1 MSEEKKENNLDVVS
15 SNEYDKTNQK
25 TDNTGETAATKKEG
39 NAADMHEN
47 DMTKMEKSDTKDEKK
62 ENVAE
67 DNGKEAKEVKKKK
80 VNFKNVFSKI
90 KRSFT
95 DKQFRSGAYSS
106 VLTVLVIA
114 IVVVVNLVF
123 GKLDLSTDLS
133 SGSYFTLSKTSKK
146 ILKQVDQDITIYYMV
161 QDGSEQDYISNA
173 LKQYNKVS
181 KHVKV
186 QKIDPVVNPGFAKKQ
201 GIDDEISSNDV
212 IVVNNKTKSAK
223 YISNEDMYIESNAYT
238 SGSSSTS
245 LDVEGQVTAAIQNVI
260 ATSSTKMYVLTK
272 HSETELGDTLKSAL
286 EKMNYEI
293 ADLELA
299 TKDSVPSDCDVL
311 YVNGPTT
318 DITKEEKDKILDYL
332 KNGGDAI
339 INVGYTTEKMPN
351 LKEVLSY
358 YGVNVTSGIICEG
371 TGNYATYPNYI
382 VPSVGSDSSLLSDL
396 SGYIIFPD
404 AAGLSKV
411 SSDSVRSTVK
421 ITDLLDTSDSSFVK
435 VDPSSGSASK
445 EDGDVDGPFSVGYSI
460 TEKVGKKETKLFVF
474 ASAGAFSESFTQTT
488 QLANAT
494 VFKKTA
500 SSLSKSDV
508 KEASIDKKN
517 LSYSYVSLTSGT
529 QLLWAAII
537 IVIIPAGLL
546 LCGFLIWFFRRRK

>member
-1 MSEEKKENNLDVVS
+1 MSEEKKEKNLDIAAS
-15 SNEYDKTNQK
+15 KESNETEKKGDSAVETNESSTINEQ
-25 TDNTGETAATKKEG
+25 N
-39 NAADMHEN
+39 N
-47 DMTKMEKSDTKDEKK
+47 DMKK
-62 ENVAE
+62 ENNSIE
-67 DNGKEAKEVKKKK
+67 KNDNVVTKENNSLEKKQEKK
-80 VNFKNVFSKI
+80 FNFKNVFDTI

-95 DKQFRSGAYSS
+95 NKQFRSGAYSS

-133 SGSYFTLSKTSKK
+133 SGSYFTLSKTTKK
-146 ILKQVDQDITIYYMV
+146 ILKQVDSDITIYYMV

-186 QKIDPVVNPGFAKKQ
+186 KKIDPVVNPGFAKKQ

-223 YISNEDMYIESNAYT
+223 YISNEDMYIESNSMYS

-260 ATSSTKMYVLTK
+260 SDSSTKMYVLTK

-293 ADLELA
+293 SDLELA

-311 YVNGPTT
+311 YINGPTT
-318 DITKEEKDKILDYL
+318 DITTEEKDKILDYL
-332 KNGGDAI
+332 KNGGSAI
-339 INVGYTTEKMPN
+339 INVGYTTEKMTN
-351 LKEVLSY
+351 FKEVLAY

-404 AAGLSKV
+404 AAGLSKA

-421 ITDLLDTSDSSFVK
+421 ITDLLDTSDSSFIK

-460 TEKVGKKETKLFVF
+460 TETVDKKETKLLVF
-474 ASAGAFSESFTQTT
+474 ASSGAFSESFTQTT

-494 VFKKTA
+494 VFKKAA

-537 IVIIPAGLL
+537 IVIIPGGLL
-546 LCGFLIWFFRRRK
+546 ICGFLIWFFRRRK

>member
-1 MSEEKKENNLDVVS
+1 MSEEKKEKNLDIAAS
-15 SNEYDKTNQK
+15 KESNETEQK
-25 TDNTGETAATKKEG
+25 IDAVATESNNVEKEQEKKTKKKF
-39 NAADMHEN
+39 NL
-47 DMTKMEKSDTKDEKK
+47 
-62 ENVAE
+62 
-67 DNGKEAKEVKKKK
+67 KK
-80 VNFKNVFSKI
+80 VFDNI

-95 DKQFRSGAYSS
+95 NKQFRSGAYSS

-133 SGSYFTLSKTSKK
+133 SGSYFTLSKTTKK
-146 ILKQVDQDITIYYMV
+146 ILKQVDSDITIYYMV

-186 QKIDPVVNPGFAKKQ
+186 KRIDPVVNPGFAKKQ

-223 YISNEDMYIESNAYT
+223 YISNEDMYIESNSMYS

-260 ATSSTKMYVLTK
+260 SDSSTKMYVLTK

-293 ADLELA
+293 SDLELA

-311 YVNGPTT
+311 YINGPTT
-318 DITKEEKDKILDYL
+318 DITTEEKDKILDYL
-332 KNGGDAI
+332 KNGGSAI
-339 INVGYTTEKMPN
+339 INVGYTTEKMTN
-351 LKEVLSY
+351 FKEVLAY

-404 AAGLSKV
+404 AAGLSKA

-421 ITDLLDTSDSSFVK
+421 ITDLLDTSDSSFIK

-460 TEKVGKKETKLFVF
+460 TETVDKKETNLLVF
-474 ASAGAFSESFTQTT
+474 ASSGAFSESFTQTT

-494 VFKKTA
+494 VFKKAA

-537 IVIIPAGLL
+537 IVIIPGGLL
-546 LCGFLIWFFRRRK
+546 ICGFLIWFFRRRK

>member
-1 MSEEKKENNLDVVS
+1 MSEEKKEKNLDIAAS
-15 SNEYDKTNQK
+15 KESNETEKKGDSAVETNESSTINEQ
-25 TDNTGETAATKKEG
+25 N
-39 NAADMHEN
+39 N
-47 DMTKMEKSDTKDEKK
+47 DMKK
-62 ENVAE
+62 ENNSIE
-67 DNGKEAKEVKKKK
+67 KNDNVVTKENNSLEKKQEKK
-80 VNFKNVFSKI
+80 FNFKNVFDTI

-95 DKQFRSGAYSS
+95 NKQFRSGAYSS

-133 SGSYFTLSKTSKK
+133 SGSYFTLSKTTKK
-146 ILKQVDQDITIYYMV
+146 ILKQVDSDITIYYMV

-186 QKIDPVVNPGFAKKQ
+186 KRIDPVVNPGFAKKQ

-223 YISNEDMYIESNAYT
+223 YISNEDMYIESNSMYS

-260 ATSSTKMYVLTK
+260 SDSSTKMYVLTK

-293 ADLELA
+293 SDLELA

-311 YVNGPTT
+311 YINGPTT
-318 DITKEEKDKILDYL
+318 DITTEEKDKILDYL
-332 KNGGDAI
+332 KNGGSAI
-339 INVGYTTEKMPN
+339 INVGYTTEKMTN
-351 LKEVLSY
+351 FKEILAY

-404 AAGLSKV
+404 AAGLSKA

-421 ITDLLDTSDSSFVK
+421 ITDLLDTSDSSFIK

-460 TEKVGKKETKLFVF
+460 TETVDKKETNLLVF
-474 ASAGAFSESFTQTT
+474 ASSGAFSESFTQTT

-494 VFKKTA
+494 AFKKAA

-537 IVIIPAGLL
+537 IVIIPGGLL
-546 LCGFLIWFFRRRK
+546 ICGFLIWFFRRRK

>member
-1 MSEEKKENNLDVVS
+1 MSEEKKEKNLDIAAS
-15 SNEYDKTNQK
+15 KESNETEKKGDSAVETNESSTINEQ
-25 TDNTGETAATKKEG
+25 N
-39 NAADMHEN
+39 N
-47 DMTKMEKSDTKDEKK
+47 DMKK
-62 ENVAE
+62 ENNSIE
-67 DNGKEAKEVKKKK
+67 KNDNVVTKENNSLEKKQEKKFNFKK
-80 VNFKNVFSKI
+80 VFDNI

-95 DKQFRSGAYSS
+95 NKQFRSGAYSS

-133 SGSYFTLSKTSKK
+133 SGSYFTLSKTTKK
-146 ILKQVDQDITIYYMV
+146 ILKQVDSDITIYYMV

-186 QKIDPVVNPGFAKKQ
+186 KRIDPVVNPGFAKKQ

-223 YISNEDMYIESNAYT
+223 YISNEDMYIESNSMYS

-260 ATSSTKMYVLTK
+260 SDSSTKMYVLTK

-293 ADLELA
+293 SDLELA

-311 YVNGPTT
+311 YINGPTT
-318 DITKEEKDKILDYL
+318 DITTEEKDKILDYL
-332 KNGGDAI
+332 KNGGSAI
-339 INVGYTTEKMPN
+339 INVGYTTEKMTN
-351 LKEVLSY
+351 FKEILAY

-404 AAGLSKV
+404 AAGLSKA

-421 ITDLLDTSDSSFVK
+421 ITDLLDTSDSSFIK

-460 TEKVGKKETKLFVF
+460 TETVDKKETNLLVF
-474 ASAGAFSESFTQTT
+474 ASSGAFSESFTQTT

-494 VFKKTA
+494 VFKKAA

-537 IVIIPAGLL
+537 IVIIPGGLL
-546 LCGFLIWFFRRRK
+546 ICGFLIWFFRRRK

>member
-1 MSEEKKENNLDVVS
+1 MSEEKKEKNLDIAAS
-15 SNEYDKTNQK
+15 KESNETEKKGDSAVETNESSTINEQ
-25 TDNTGETAATKKEG
+25 N
-39 NAADMHEN
+39 N
-47 DMTKMEKSDTKDEKK
+47 DMKK
-62 ENVAE
+62 ENNSIE
-67 DNGKEAKEVKKKK
+67 KNDNVVTKENNSLEKKQEKK
-80 VNFKNVFSKI
+80 FNFKNVFDNI

-95 DKQFRSGAYSS
+95 NKQFRSGAYSS

-133 SGSYFTLSKTSKK
+133 SGSYFTLSKTTKK
-146 ILKQVDQDITIYYMV
+146 ILKQIDSDITIYYMV

-186 QKIDPVVNPGFAKKQ
+186 KRIDPVVNPGFAKKQ

-223 YISNEDMYIESNAYT
+223 YISNEDMYIESNSMYS

-260 ATSSTKMYVLTK
+260 SDSSTKMYVLTK

-293 ADLELA
+293 SDLELA

-311 YVNGPTT
+311 YINGPTT
-318 DITKEEKDKILDYL
+318 DITTEEKDKILDYL
-332 KNGGDAI
+332 KNGGSAI
-339 INVGYTTEKMPN
+339 INVGYTTEKMTN
-351 LKEVLSY
+351 FKEVLAY

-404 AAGLSKV
+404 AAGLSKA

-421 ITDLLDTSDSSFVK
+421 ITDLLDTSDSSFIK

-460 TEKVGKKETKLFVF
+460 TETVDKKETNLLVF
-474 ASAGAFSESFTQTT
+474 ASSGAFSESFTQTT

-494 VFKKTA
+494 VFKKAA

-537 IVIIPAGLL
+537 IVIIPGGLL
-546 LCGFLIWFFRRRK
+546 ICGFLIWFFRRRK

>member
-1 MSEEKKENNLDVVS
+1 MSEEKKEKNLDIAAS
-15 SNEYDKTNQK
+15 KESNETEKKGDSAVETNESSTINEQ
-25 TDNTGETAATKKEG
+25 N
-39 NAADMHEN
+39 N
-47 DMTKMEKSDTKDEKK
+47 DMKK
-62 ENVAE
+62 ENNSIE
-67 DNGKEAKEVKKKK
+67 KNDNVVTKENNSLEKKQEKK
-80 VNFKNVFSKI
+80 FNFKNVFDNI

-95 DKQFRSGAYSS
+95 NKQFRSGAYSS

-133 SGSYFTLSKTSKK
+133 SGSYFTLSKTTKK
-146 ILKQVDQDITIYYMV
+146 ILKQVDSDITIYYMV

-186 QKIDPVVNPGFAKKQ
+186 KRIDPVVNPGFAKKQ

-223 YISNEDMYIESNAYT
+223 YISNEDMYIESNSMYS

-260 ATSSTKMYVLTK
+260 SDSSTKMYVLTK
-272 HSETELGDTLKSAL
+272 HSETEIGDTLKSAL

-293 ADLELA
+293 SDLELA

-311 YVNGPTT
+311 YINGPTT
-318 DITKEEKDKILDYL
+318 DITTEEKDKILDYL
-332 KNGGDAI
+332 KNGGSAI
-339 INVGYTTEKMPN
+339 INVGYTTEKMTN
-351 LKEVLSY
+351 FKEVLAY

-404 AAGLSKV
+404 AAGLSKA

-421 ITDLLDTSDSSFVK
+421 ITDLLDTSDSSFIK

-460 TEKVGKKETKLFVF
+460 TETVDKKETNLLVF
-474 ASAGAFSESFTQTT
+474 ASSGAFSESFTQTT

-494 VFKKTA
+494 VFKKAA

-537 IVIIPAGLL
+537 IVIIPGGLL
-546 LCGFLIWFFRRRK
+546 ICGFLIWFFRRRK

>member
-1 MSEEKKENNLDVVS
+1 MSEEKKEKNLDIAAS
-15 SNEYDKTNQK
+15 KESNETEQK
-25 TDNTGETAATKKEG
+25 IDAVVTENNSLEKKQEKKTKKKF
-39 NAADMHEN
+39 NL
-47 DMTKMEKSDTKDEKK
+47 
-62 ENVAE
+62 
-67 DNGKEAKEVKKKK
+67 KK
-80 VNFKNVFSKI
+80 VFDNI

-95 DKQFRSGAYSS
+95 NKQFRSGAYSS

-133 SGSYFTLSKTSKK
+133 SGSYFTLSKTTKK
-146 ILKQVDQDITIYYMV
+146 ILKQVDSDITIYYMV

-186 QKIDPVVNPGFAKKQ
+186 KRIDPVVNPGFAKKQ

-223 YISNEDMYIESNAYT
+223 YISNEDMYIESNSMYS

-260 ATSSTKMYVLTK
+260 SDSSTKMYVLTK

-293 ADLELA
+293 SDLELA

-311 YVNGPTT
+311 YINGPTT
-318 DITKEEKDKILDYL
+318 DITTEEKDKILDYL
-332 KNGGDAI
+332 KNGGSAI
-339 INVGYTTEKMPN
+339 INVGYTTEKMTN
-351 LKEVLSY
+351 FKEILAY

-404 AAGLSKV
+404 AAGLSKA

-421 ITDLLDTSDSSFVK
+421 ITDLLDTSDSSFIK

-460 TEKVGKKETKLFVF
+460 TETVDKKETNLLVF
-474 ASAGAFSESFTQTT
+474 ASSGAFSESFTQTT

-494 VFKKTA
+494 VFKKAA

-537 IVIIPAGLL
+537 IVIIPGGLL
-546 LCGFLIWFFRRRK
+546 ICGFLIWFFSKKKITAGNIVFSIKYMI

>member
-1 MSEEKKENNLDVVS
+1 MSEEKKEKNLDIAAS
-15 SNEYDKTNQK
+15 KESNETEKKGDSAVETNESSTINEQ
-25 TDNTGETAATKKEG
+25 N
-39 NAADMHEN
+39 N
-47 DMTKMEKSDTKDEKK
+47 DMKK
-62 ENVAE
+62 ENNSIE
-67 DNGKEAKEVKKKK
+67 KNDNVVTKENNSLEKKQEKK
-80 VNFKNVFSKI
+80 FNFKNVFDTI

-95 DKQFRSGAYSS
+95 NKQFRSGAYSS

-133 SGSYFTLSKTSKK
+133 SGSYFTLSKTTKK
-146 ILKQVDQDITIYYMV
+146 ILKQVDSDITIYYMV

-186 QKIDPVVNPGFAKKQ
+186 KRIDPVVNPGFAKKQ
-201 GIDDEISSNDV
+201 GIDDEVSSNDV

-223 YISNEDMYIESNAYT
+223 YISNEDMYIESNSMYS

-260 ATSSTKMYVLTK
+260 SDSSTKMYVLTK

-293 ADLELA
+293 SDLELA

-311 YVNGPTT
+311 YINGPTT
-318 DITKEEKDKILDYL
+318 DITTEEKDKILDYL
-332 KNGGDAI
+332 KNGGSAI
-339 INVGYTTEKMPN
+339 INVGYTTEKMTN
-351 LKEVLSY
+351 FKEILAY

-404 AAGLSKV
+404 AAGLSKA

-421 ITDLLDTSDSSFVK
+421 ITDLLDTSDSSFIK

-460 TEKVGKKETKLFVF
+460 TETVDKKETNLLVF
-474 ASAGAFSESFTQTT
+474 ASSGAFSESFTQTT

-494 VFKKTA
+494 VFKKAA

-537 IVIIPAGLL
+537 IVIIPGGLL
-546 LCGFLIWFFRRRK
+546 ICGFLIWFFRRRK

>member
-1 MSEEKKENNLDVVS
+1 MSEEKKEKNLDIAAS
-15 SNEYDKTNQK
+15 KESNETEKKGDSAVETNESSTINEQ
-25 TDNTGETAATKKEG
+25 N
-39 NAADMHEN
+39 N
-47 DMTKMEKSDTKDEKK
+47 DMKK
-62 ENVAE
+62 ENNSIE
-67 DNGKEAKEVKKKK
+67 KNDNVVTKENNSLEKKQEKK
-80 VNFKNVFSKI
+80 FNFKNVFDNI

-95 DKQFRSGAYSS
+95 NKQFRSGAYSS

-133 SGSYFTLSKTSKK
+133 SGSYFTLSKTTKK
-146 ILKQVDQDITIYYMV
+146 ILKQVDSDITIYYMV

-186 QKIDPVVNPGFAKKQ
+186 KRIDPVVNPGFAKKQ

-223 YISNEDMYIESNAYT
+223 YISNEDMYIESNSMYS

-260 ATSSTKMYVLTK
+260 SDSSTKMYVLTK

-293 ADLELA
+293 SDLELA

-311 YVNGPTT
+311 YINGPTT
-318 DITKEEKDKILDYL
+318 DITTEEKDKILDYL
-332 KNGGDAI
+332 KNGGSAI
-339 INVGYTTEKMPN
+339 INVGYTTEKMTN
-351 LKEVLSY
+351 FKEILAY

-404 AAGLSKV
+404 AAGLSKA

-421 ITDLLDTSDSSFVK
+421 ITDLLDTSDSSFIK

-460 TEKVGKKETKLFVF
+460 TETVDKKETNLLVF
-474 ASAGAFSESFTQTT
+474 ASSGAFSESFTQTT

-494 VFKKTA
+494 VFKKAA

-537 IVIIPAGLL
+537 IVIIPGGLL
-546 LCGFLIWFFRRRK
+546 ICGFLIWFFRRRK

>member
-1 MSEEKKENNLDVVS
+1 MSEEKKEKNLDIAAS
-15 SNEYDKTNQK
+15 TESNATEQK
-25 TDNTGETAATKKEG
+25 IDAVATENNSVEKEQEKKTKKKF
-39 NAADMHEN
+39 NF
-47 DMTKMEKSDTKDEKK
+47 
-62 ENVAE
+62 
-67 DNGKEAKEVKKKK
+67 KK
-80 VNFKNVFSKI
+80 VFDTI
-90 KRSFT
+90 KRSFIN
-95 DKQFRSGAYSS
+95 KQFRSGAYSS

-133 SGSYFTLSKTSKK
+133 SGSYFTLSKTTKK
-146 ILKQVDQDITIYYMV
+146 ILKQVDSDITIYYMV

-181 KHVKV
+181 KYVKV
-186 QKIDPVVNPGFAKKQ
+186 KRIDPVVNPGFAKKQ

-223 YISNEDMYIESNAYT
+223 YISNEDMYIESNSMYS

-260 ATSSTKMYVLTK
+260 SDSSTKMYVLTK

-293 ADLELA
+293 SDLELA

-311 YVNGPTT
+311 YINGPTT
-318 DITKEEKDKILDYL
+318 DITTEEKDKILDYL
-332 KNGGDAI
+332 KNGGSAI
-339 INVGYTTEKMPN
+339 INVGYTTEKMTN
-351 LKEVLSY
+351 FKEVLAY

-404 AAGLSKV
+404 AAGLSKA

-421 ITDLLDTSDSSFVK
+421 ITDLLDTSDSSFIK

-460 TEKVGKKETKLFVF
+460 TETVDKKETKLLVF
-474 ASAGAFSESFTQTT
+474 ASSGAFSESFTQTT

-494 VFKKTA
+494 VFKKAA

-537 IVIIPAGLL
+537 IVIIPGGLL
-546 LCGFLIWFFRRRK
+546 ICGFLIWFFRRRK

>member
-1 MSEEKKENNLDVVS
+1 MSEEKKEKNLDIAAS
-15 SNEYDKTNQK
+15 KESNETEQKIDAVATNESSTINEQ
-25 TDNTGETAATKKEG
+25 N
-39 NAADMHEN
+39 N
-47 DMTKMEKSDTKDEKK
+47 DMKK
-62 ENVAE
+62 ENNSIE
-67 DNGKEAKEVKKKK
+67 KNDNVVTKENNSLEKKQEKK
-80 VNFKNVFSKI
+80 FNFKNVFDTI

-95 DKQFRSGAYSS
+95 NKQFRSGAYSS

-133 SGSYFTLSKTSKK
+133 SGSYFTLSKTTKK
-146 ILKQVDQDITIYYMV
+146 ILKQVDSDITIYYMV

-186 QKIDPVVNPGFAKKQ
+186 KRIDPVVNPGFAKKQ

-223 YISNEDMYIESNAYT
+223 YISNEDMYIESNSMYS

-260 ATSSTKMYVLTK
+260 SDSSTKMYVLTK

-293 ADLELA
+293 SDLELA

-311 YVNGPTT
+311 YINGLTT
-318 DITKEEKDKILDYL
+318 DITTEEKDKILDYL
-332 KNGGDAI
+332 KNGGSAI
-339 INVGYTTEKMPN
+339 INVGYTTEKMTN
-351 LKEVLSY
+351 FKEILAY

-404 AAGLSKV
+404 AAGLSKA

-421 ITDLLDTSDSSFVK
+421 ITDLLDTSDSSFIK

-460 TEKVGKKETKLFVF
+460 TETVDKKETNLLVF
-474 ASAGAFSESFTQTT
+474 ASSGAFSESFTQTT

-494 VFKKTA
+494 VFKKAA

-537 IVIIPAGLL
+537 IVIIPGGLL
-546 LCGFLIWFFRRRK
+546 ICGFLIWFFRRRK

>member
-1 MSEEKKENNLDVVS
+1 MSEEKKEKNLDIAAS
-15 SNEYDKTNQK
+15 KESNETEQKIDAVATNESSTINEQ
-25 TDNTGETAATKKEG
+25 N
-39 NAADMHEN
+39 N
-47 DMTKMEKSDTKDEKK
+47 DMKK
-62 ENVAE
+62 ENNSIE
-67 DNGKEAKEVKKKK
+67 KNDNVVTKENNSLEKKQEKK
-80 VNFKNVFSKI
+80 FNFKNVFDTI

-95 DKQFRSGAYSS
+95 NKQFRSGAYSS

-133 SGSYFTLSKTSKK
+133 SGSYFTLSKTTKK
-146 ILKQVDQDITIYYMV
+146 ILKQVDSDITIYYMV

-186 QKIDPVVNPGFAKKQ
+186 KRIDPVVNPGFAKKQ

-223 YISNEDMYIESNAYT
+223 YISNEDMYIESNSMYS

-260 ATSSTKMYVLTK
+260 SDSSTKMYVLTK

-293 ADLELA
+293 SDLELA

-311 YVNGPTT
+311 YINGPTT
-318 DITKEEKDKILDYL
+318 DITTEEKDKILDYL
-332 KNGGDAI
+332 KNGGSAI
-339 INVGYTTEKMPN
+339 INVGYTTEKMTN
-351 LKEVLSY
+351 FKEILAY

-404 AAGLSKV
+404 AAGLSKA

-421 ITDLLDTSDSSFVK
+421 ITDLLDTSDSSFIK

-460 TEKVGKKETKLFVF
+460 TETVDKKETNLLVF
-474 ASAGAFSESFTQTT
+474 ASSGAFSESFTQTT

-494 VFKKTA
+494 VFKKAA

-537 IVIIPAGLL
+537 IVIIPGGLL
-546 LCGFLIWFFRRRK
+546 ICGFLIWFF

>member
-1 MSEEKKENNLDVVS
+1 MSEEKKEKNLDIAAS
-15 SNEYDKTNQK
+15 KESNETEKKGDSAVETNESSTINEQ
-25 TDNTGETAATKKEG
+25 N
-39 NAADMHEN
+39 N
-47 DMTKMEKSDTKDEKK
+47 DMKK
-62 ENVAE
+62 ENNSIE
-67 DNGKEAKEVKKKK
+67 KNDNVVTKENNSLEKKQEKK
-80 VNFKNVFSKI
+80 FNFKNVFDNI

-95 DKQFRSGAYSS
+95 NKQFRSGAYSS

-133 SGSYFTLSKTSKK
+133 SGSYFTLSKTTKK
-146 ILKQVDQDITIYYMV
+146 ILKQVDSDITIYYMV

-186 QKIDPVVNPGFAKKQ
+186 KRIDPVVNPGFAKKQ

-223 YISNEDMYIESNAYT
+223 YISNEDMYIESNSMYS

-260 ATSSTKMYVLTK
+260 SDSSTKMYVLTK

-293 ADLELA
+293 SDLELA

-311 YVNGPTT
+311 YINGPTT
-318 DITKEEKDKILDYL
+318 DITTEEKDKILDYL
-332 KNGGDAI
+332 KNGGSAI
-339 INVGYTTEKMPN
+339 INVGYTTEKMTN
-351 LKEVLSY
+351 FKEILAY

-404 AAGLSKV
+404 AAGLSKA

-421 ITDLLDTSDSSFVK
+421 ITDLLDTSDSSFIK

-445 EDGDVDGPFSVGYSI
+445 EDGDVDGPVSVGYSI
-460 TEKVGKKETKLFVF
+460 TETVDKKETNLLVF
-474 ASAGAFSESFTQTT
+474 ASSGAFSESFTQTT

-494 VFKKTA
+494 VFKKAA

-537 IVIIPAGLL
+537 IVIIPGGLL
-546 LCGFLIWFFRRRK
+546 ICGFLIWFFRRRK

>member
-1 MSEEKKENNLDVVS
+1 MSEEKKEKNLDIAAS
-15 SNEYDKTNQK
+15 KESNETEQKIDAVATNESSTINEQ
-25 TDNTGETAATKKEG
+25 N
-39 NAADMHEN
+39 N
-47 DMTKMEKSDTKDEKK
+47 DMKK
-62 ENVAE
+62 ENNSIE
-67 DNGKEAKEVKKKK
+67 KNDNVVTKENNSLEKKQEKK
-80 VNFKNVFSKI
+80 FNFKNVFDTI

-95 DKQFRSGAYSS
+95 NKQFRSGAYSS

-133 SGSYFTLSKTSKK
+133 SGSYFTLSKTTKK
-146 ILKQVDQDITIYYMV
+146 ILKQADSDITIYYMV

-186 QKIDPVVNPGFAKKQ
+186 KRIDPVVNPGFAKKQ

-223 YISNEDMYIESNAYT
+223 YISNEDMYIESNSMYS

-260 ATSSTKMYVLTK
+260 SDSSTKMYVLTK

-293 ADLELA
+293 SDLELA

-311 YVNGPTT
+311 YINGPTT
-318 DITKEEKDKILDYL
+318 DITTEEKDKILDYL
-332 KNGGDAI
+332 KNGGSAI
-339 INVGYTTEKMPN
+339 INVGYTTEKMTN
-351 LKEVLSY
+351 FKEILAY

-404 AAGLSKV
+404 AAGLSKA

-421 ITDLLDTSDSSFVK
+421 ITDLLDTSDSSFIK

-460 TEKVGKKETKLFVF
+460 TETVDKKETNLLVF
-474 ASAGAFSESFTQTT
+474 ASSGAFSESFTQTT

-494 VFKKTA
+494 VFKKAA

-537 IVIIPAGLL
+537 IVIIPGGLL
-546 LCGFLIWFFRRRK
+546 ICGFLIWFFRRRK

>member
-1 MSEEKKENNLDVVS
+1 MSEEKKEKNLDIAAS
-15 SNEYDKTNQK
+15 KESNETEKKGDSAVETNESSTINEQ
-25 TDNTGETAATKKEG
+25 N
-39 NAADMHEN
+39 N
-47 DMTKMEKSDTKDEKK
+47 DMKK
-62 ENVAE
+62 ENNSIE
-67 DNGKEAKEVKKKK
+67 KNDNVVTKENNSLEKKQEKK
-80 VNFKNVFSKI
+80 FNFKNVFDTI

-95 DKQFRSGAYSS
+95 NKQFRSGAYSS

-133 SGSYFTLSKTSKK
+133 SGSYFTLSKTTKK
-146 ILKQVDQDITIYYMV
+146 ILKQVDSDITIYYMV

-186 QKIDPVVNPGFAKKQ
+186 KRIDPVVNPGFAKKQ

-223 YISNEDMYIESNAYT
+223 YISNEDMYIESNSMYS

-260 ATSSTKMYVLTK
+260 SDSSTKMYVLTK

-293 ADLELA
+293 SDLELA

-311 YVNGPTT
+311 YINGPTT
-318 DITKEEKDKILDYL
+318 DITTEEKDKILDYL
-332 KNGGDAI
+332 KNGGSAI
-339 INVGYTTEKMPN
+339 INVGYTTENMTN
-351 LKEVLSY
+351 FKEILAY

-404 AAGLSKV
+404 AAGLSKA
-411 SSDSVRSTVK
+411 SSNSVRSTVK
-421 ITDLLDTSDSSFVK
+421 ITDLLDTSDSSFIK

-460 TEKVGKKETKLFVF
+460 TETVDKKETNLLVF
-474 ASAGAFSESFTQTT
+474 ASSGAFSESFTQTT

-494 VFKKTA
+494 VFKKAA

-537 IVIIPAGLL
+537 IVIIPGGLL
-546 LCGFLIWFFRRRK
+546 ICGFLIWFFRRRK

>member
-1 MSEEKKENNLDVVS
+1 MSEEKKEKNLDIAAS
-15 SNEYDKTNQK
+15 KESNETEKKGDSAVETNESSTINEQ
-25 TDNTGETAATKKEG
+25 N
-39 NAADMHEN
+39 N
-47 DMTKMEKSDTKDEKK
+47 DMKK
-62 ENVAE
+62 ENNSIE
-67 DNGKEAKEVKKKK
+67 KNDNVVTKENNSLEKKQEKK
-80 VNFKNVFSKI
+80 FNFKNVFDTI

-95 DKQFRSGAYSS
+95 NKQFRSGAYSS

-133 SGSYFTLSKTSKK
+133 SGSYFTLSKTTKK
-146 ILKQVDQDITIYYMV
+146 ILKQVDSDITIYYMV

-186 QKIDPVVNPGFAKKQ
+186 KRIDPVVNPGFAKKQ

-223 YISNEDMYIESNAYT
+223 YISNEDMYIESNSMYS

-260 ATSSTKMYVLTK
+260 SDSSTKMYVLTK

-293 ADLELA
+293 SDLELA

-311 YVNGPTT
+311 YINGPTT
-318 DITKEEKDKILDYL
+318 DITTEEKDKILDYL
-332 KNGGDAI
+332 KNGGSAI
-339 INVGYTTEKMPN
+339 INVGYTTEKMTN
-351 LKEVLSY
+351 FKEILAY

-404 AAGLSKV
+404 AAGLSKA

-421 ITDLLDTSDSSFVK
+421 ITDLLDTSDSSFIK

-460 TEKVGKKETKLFVF
+460 TETVDKKETNLLVF
-474 ASAGAFSESFTQTT
+474 ASSGAFSESFTQTT

-494 VFKKTA
+494 VFKKAA

-537 IVIIPAGLL
+537 IVIIPGGLL
-546 LCGFLIWFFRRRK
+546 ICGFLIWFFRRRK

>member
-1 MSEEKKENNLDVVS
+1 MSEEKKEKNLDIAAS
-15 SNEYDKTNQK
+15 KESNET
-25 TDNTGETAATKKEG
+25 EKKGDSAVEI
-39 NAADMHEN
+39 NESSTINEQNN
-47 DMTKMEKSDTKDEKK
+47 DMKK
-62 ENVAE
+62 ENNSIE
-67 DNGKEAKEVKKKK
+67 KNDNVVTKENNSLEKKF
-80 VNFKNVFSKI
+80 NFKNVFDNI

-95 DKQFRSGAYSS
+95 NKQFRSGAYSS

-133 SGSYFTLSKTSKK
+133 SGSYFTLSKTTKK
-146 ILKQVDQDITIYYMV
+146 ILKQVDSDITIYYMV

-186 QKIDPVVNPGFAKKQ
+186 KRIDPVVNPGFAKKQ

-223 YISNEDMYIESNAYT
+223 YISNEDMYIESNSMYS

-260 ATSSTKMYVLTK
+260 SDSSTKMYVLTK

-293 ADLELA
+293 SDLELA

-311 YVNGPTT
+311 YINGPTT
-318 DITKEEKDKILDYL
+318 DITTEEKDKILDYL
-332 KNGGDAI
+332 KNGGSAI
-339 INVGYTTEKMPN
+339 INVGYTTEKMTN
-351 LKEVLSY
+351 FKEVLAY

-404 AAGLSKV
+404 AAGLSKA

-421 ITDLLDTSDSSFVK
+421 ITDLLDTSDSSFIK

-460 TEKVGKKETKLFVF
+460 TETVDKKETKLLVF
-474 ASAGAFSESFTQTT
+474 ASSGAFSESFTQTT

-494 VFKKTA
+494 VFKKAA

-537 IVIIPAGLL
+537 IVIIPGGLL
-546 LCGFLIWFFRRRK
+546 ICGFLIWFFRRRK

>member
-1 MSEEKKENNLDVVS
+1 MSEEKKEKNLDIAAS
-15 SNEYDKTNQK
+15 KESNETEQKIDAVATNESSTINEQ
-25 TDNTGETAATKKEG
+25 N
-39 NAADMHEN
+39 N
-47 DMTKMEKSDTKDEKK
+47 DMKK
-62 ENVAE
+62 ENNSIE
-67 DNGKEAKEVKKKK
+67 KNDNVVTKENNSLEKKQEKK
-80 VNFKNVFSKI
+80 FNFKNVFDTI

-95 DKQFRSGAYSS
+95 NKQFRSGAYSS

-133 SGSYFTLSKTSKK
+133 SGSYFTLSKTTKK
-146 ILKQVDQDITIYYMV
+146 ILKQVDSDITIYYMV

-186 QKIDPVVNPGFAKKQ
+186 KRIDPVVNPGFAKKQ

-223 YISNEDMYIESNAYT
+223 YISNEDMYIESNSMYS

-260 ATSSTKMYVLTK
+260 SDSSTKMYVLTK

-293 ADLELA
+293 SDLELA

-311 YVNGPTT
+311 YINGPTT
-318 DITKEEKDKILDYL
+318 DITTEEKDKILDYL
-332 KNGGDAI
+332 KNGGSAI
-339 INVGYTTEKMPN
+339 INVGYTTEKMTN
-351 LKEVLSY
+351 FKEILAY

-404 AAGLSKV
+404 AAGLSKA

-421 ITDLLDTSDSSFVK
+421 ITDLLDTSDSSFIK

-460 TEKVGKKETKLFVF
+460 TETVDKKETNLLVF
-474 ASAGAFSESFTQTT
+474 ASSGAFSESFTQTT

-494 VFKKTA
+494 VFKKAA

-537 IVIIPAGLL
+537 IVIIPGGLL
-546 LCGFLIWFFRRRK
+546 ICGFLIWFFRRRK

>member
-1 MSEEKKENNLDVVS
+1 MSEEKKEKNLDIAAS
-15 SNEYDKTNQK
+15 KDGNETEQ
-25 TDNTGETAATKKEG
+25 
-39 NAADMHEN
+39 
-47 DMTKMEKSDTKDEKK
+47 
-62 ENVAE
+62 
-67 DNGKEAKEVKKKK
+67 KKKF
-80 VNFKNVFSKI
+80 NFKKVFAKI

-95 DKQFRSGAYSS
+95 NKQFRSGAYSS

-114 IVVVVNLVF
+114 IVVVINLVF

-133 SGSYFTLSKTSKK
+133 SGSYFTLSKTTKK
-146 ILKQVDQDITIYYMV
+146 ILKQVDSDITIYYMV

-186 QKIDPVVNPGFAKKQ
+186 KKIDPVVNPGFAKKQ

-212 IVVNNKTKSAK
+212 IVVNNKTKNAK
-223 YISNEDMYIESNAYT
+223 YISNEDMYIQSNSMY
-238 SGSSSTS
+238 SSSSSSTS

-260 ATSSTKMYVLTK
+260 SDSSTKMYVLTK

-293 ADLELA
+293 SDLELA

-311 YVNGPTT
+311 YINGPTT
-318 DITKEEKDKILDYL
+318 DITTEEKDKILDYL
-332 KNGGDAI
+332 KNGGSAI
-339 INVGYTTEKMPN
+339 INVGYTTEKMTN
-351 LKEVLSY
+351 FKEVLSY

-404 AAGLSKV
+404 AAGLSKA

-460 TEKVGKKETKLFVF
+460 TETVDKKETKLLVF
-474 ASAGAFSESFTQTT
+474 ASSGAFSESFTQTT

-494 VFKKTA
+494 VFKKAA

-537 IVIIPAGLL
+537 IVIIPGGLL
-546 LCGFLIWFFRRRK
+546 ICGFLIWFFRRRK

>member
-1 MSEEKKENNLDVVS
+1 MSEEKKEKNLDIAAS
-15 SNEYDKTNQK
+15 KESNETEQKIDAVATNESSTINEQ
-25 TDNTGETAATKKEG
+25 N
-39 NAADMHEN
+39 N
-47 DMTKMEKSDTKDEKK
+47 DMKK
-62 ENVAE
+62 ENNSIE
-67 DNGKEAKEVKKKK
+67 KNDNVVTKENNSLEKKQEKK
-80 VNFKNVFSKI
+80 FNFKNVFDNI

-95 DKQFRSGAYSS
+95 NKQFRSGAYSS

-133 SGSYFTLSKTSKK
+133 SGSYFTLSKTTKK
-146 ILKQVDQDITIYYMV
+146 ILKQVDSDITIYYMV

-186 QKIDPVVNPGFAKKQ
+186 KRIDPVVNPGFAKKQ

-223 YISNEDMYIESNAYT
+223 YISNEDMYIESNSMYS

-260 ATSSTKMYVLTK
+260 SDSSTKMYVLTK

-293 ADLELA
+293 SDLELA

-311 YVNGPTT
+311 YINGPTT
-318 DITKEEKDKILDYL
+318 DITTEEKDKILDYL
-332 KNGGDAI
+332 KNGGSAI
-339 INVGYTTEKMPN
+339 INVGYTTEKMTN
-351 LKEVLSY
+351 FKEILAY

-404 AAGLSKV
+404 AAGLSKA

-421 ITDLLDTSDSSFVK
+421 ITDLLDTSDSSFIK

-460 TEKVGKKETKLFVF
+460 TETVDKKETNLLVF
-474 ASAGAFSESFTQTT
+474 ASSGAFSESFTQTT

-494 VFKKTA
+494 VFKKAA

-537 IVIIPAGLL
+537 IVIIPGGLL
-546 LCGFLIWFFRRRK
+546 ICGFLIWFFRRRK

>member
-1 MSEEKKENNLDVVS
+1 MSEEKKEKNLDIAAS
-15 SNEYDKTNQK
+15 KESNETEKKGDSAVETNESSTINEQ
-25 TDNTGETAATKKEG
+25 N
-39 NAADMHEN
+39 N
-47 DMTKMEKSDTKDEKK
+47 DMKK
-62 ENVAE
+62 ENNSIE
-67 DNGKEAKEVKKKK
+67 KNDNVVTKENNSLEKKQEKK
-80 VNFKNVFSKI
+80 FNFKNVFDTI

-95 DKQFRSGAYSS
+95 NKQFRSGAYSS

-133 SGSYFTLSKTSKK
+133 SGSYFTLSKTTKK
-146 ILKQVDQDITIYYMV
+146 ILKQVDSDITIYYMV
-161 QDGSEQDYISNA
+161 QDGTEQDYISNA

-186 QKIDPVVNPGFAKKQ
+186 KRIDPVVNPGFAKKQ

-223 YISNEDMYIESNAYT
+223 YISNEDMYIESNSMYS

-260 ATSSTKMYVLTK
+260 SDSSTKMYVLTK

-293 ADLELA
+293 SDLELA

-311 YVNGPTT
+311 YINGPTT
-318 DITKEEKDKILDYL
+318 DITTEEKDKILDYL
-332 KNGGDAI
+332 KNGGSAI
-339 INVGYTTEKMPN
+339 INVGYTTEKMTN
-351 LKEVLSY
+351 FKEILAY

-404 AAGLSKV
+404 AAGLSKA

-421 ITDLLDTSDSSFVK
+421 ITDLLDTSDSSFIK

-460 TEKVGKKETKLFVF
+460 TETVDKKETNLLVF
-474 ASAGAFSESFTQTT
+474 ASSGAFSESFTQTT

-494 VFKKTA
+494 VFKKAA

-537 IVIIPAGLL
+537 IVIIPGGLL
-546 LCGFLIWFFRRRK
+546 ICGFLIWFFRRRK

>member
-1 MSEEKKENNLDVVS
+1 MSEEKKEKNLDIAAS
-15 SNEYDKTNQK
+15 KESNETEKKGDSAVETNESSTINEQ
-25 TDNTGETAATKKEG
+25 N
-39 NAADMHEN
+39 N
-47 DMTKMEKSDTKDEKK
+47 DMKK
-62 ENVAE
+62 ENNSIE
-67 DNGKEAKEVKKKK
+67 KNDNVVTKENNSLEKKQEKK
-80 VNFKNVFSKI
+80 FNFKNVFDTI

-95 DKQFRSGAYSS
+95 NKQFRSGAYSS

-133 SGSYFTLSKTSKK
+133 SGSYFTLSKTTKK
-146 ILKQVDQDITIYYMV
+146 ILKQVDSDITIYYMV

-186 QKIDPVVNPGFAKKQ
+186 KRIDPVVNPGFAKKQ

-223 YISNEDMYIESNAYT
+223 YISNEDMYIESNSMYS

-260 ATSSTKMYVLTK
+260 SDSSTKMYVLTK

-293 ADLELA
+293 SDLELA

-311 YVNGPTT
+311 YINGPTT
-318 DITKEEKDKILDYL
+318 DITTEEKDKILDYL
-332 KNGGDAI
+332 KNGGSAI
-339 INVGYTTEKMPN
+339 INVGYTTEKMTN
-351 LKEVLSY
+351 FKEILAY

-371 TGNYATYPNYI
+371 TGNYATYSNYI

-404 AAGLSKV
+404 AAGLSKA

-421 ITDLLDTSDSSFVK
+421 ITDLLDTSDSSFIK

-460 TEKVGKKETKLFVF
+460 TETVDKKETNLLVF
-474 ASAGAFSESFTQTT
+474 ASSGAFSESFTQTT

-494 VFKKTA
+494 VFKKAA

-537 IVIIPAGLL
+537 IVIIPGGLL
-546 LCGFLIWFFRRRK
+546 ICGFLIWFFRRRK

>member
-1 MSEEKKENNLDVVS
+1 MSEEKKEKNLDIAAS
-15 SNEYDKTNQK
+15 KESNETEKKGDSAVETNESSTINEQ
-25 TDNTGETAATKKEG
+25 N
-39 NAADMHEN
+39 N
-47 DMTKMEKSDTKDEKK
+47 DMKK
-62 ENVAE
+62 ENNSIE
-67 DNGKEAKEVKKKK
+67 KNDNVVTKENNSLEKKQEKK
-80 VNFKNVFSKI
+80 FNFKNVFDNI

-95 DKQFRSGAYSS
+95 NKQFRSGAYSS

-133 SGSYFTLSKTSKK
+133 SGSYFTLSKTTKK
-146 ILKQVDQDITIYYMV
+146 ILKQVDSDITIYYMV

-186 QKIDPVVNPGFAKKQ
+186 KRIDPVVNPGFAKKQ

-223 YISNEDMYIESNAYT
+223 YISNEDMYIESNSMYS

-260 ATSSTKMYVLTK
+260 SDSSTKMYVLTK

-293 ADLELA
+293 SDLELA

-311 YVNGPTT
+311 YINGPTT
-318 DITKEEKDKILDYL
+318 DITTEEKDKILDYL
-332 KNGGDAI
+332 KNGGSAI
-339 INVGYTTEKMPN
+339 INVGYTTEKMTN
-351 LKEVLSY
+351 FKEVLAY

-404 AAGLSKV
+404 AAGLSKA

-421 ITDLLDTSDSSFVK
+421 ITDLLDTSDSSFIK

-460 TEKVGKKETKLFVF
+460 TETVDKKETNLLVF
-474 ASAGAFSESFTQTT
+474 ASSGAFSESFTQTT

-494 VFKKTA
+494 VFKKAA

-537 IVIIPAGLL
+537 IVIIPGGLL
-546 LCGFLIWFFRRRK
+546 ICGFLIWFFRRRK